1 MYYLSKCGLDLKDV
15 CWTYFLIKAKQYFIN
30 FRWKVE
36 YDAKRV
42 HYIKYA
48 RIQIDFMKEF
58 KWITIYR
65 GSQYP
70 YFFHHFPFLKQ
81 WSLTTCFDK
90 AIMPVFRTDHVWIF
104 SFILLIS
111 LFLRFRFL
119 FLLMHVVLQWYLGYI
134 GLNFLWYFLVWSI
147 ATDDSEFLIMVSC
160 HRPSFRCKVSTFYFS
175 EAATGGVL

>member
-1 MYYLSKCGLDLKDV
+1 MQEYGSVKTSIVAYLMQWLDLWVSQDLSV
-15 CWTYFLIKAKQYFIN
+15 HLTLSLRIIDMWLTLYFGHF
-30 FRWKVE
+30 
-36 YDAKRV
+36 
-42 HYIKYA
+42 
-48 RIQIDFMKEF
+48 IQIDFMKEF

-90 AIMPVFRTDHVWIF
+90 AIRTDHVWIF

-111 LFLRFRFL
+111 IFLRFRFL
-119 FLLMHVVLQWYLGYI
+119 FLLMHAVLQWYLGYI